1 MVNPYGYYYN
11 YREEKSLDINRDFN
25 YNVEYGKD
33 DCFQTKGGKALASLY
48 KFYLIQSGI
57 TFHGGT
63 NVLSWPWGS
72 KNHLRDHDES

>member
-1 MVNPYGYYYN
+1 MVNPYGYYHN

-48 KFYLIQSGI
+48 KFYLI
-57 TFHGGT
+57 
-63 NVLSWPWGS
+63 
-72 KNHLRDHDES
+72 